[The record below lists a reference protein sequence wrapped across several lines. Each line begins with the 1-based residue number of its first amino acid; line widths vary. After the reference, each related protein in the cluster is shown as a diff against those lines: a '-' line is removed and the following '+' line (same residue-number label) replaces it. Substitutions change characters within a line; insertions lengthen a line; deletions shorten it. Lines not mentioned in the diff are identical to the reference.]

1 MMRRI
6 PKRNGNHRNHGKL
19 EVVPW
24 PGLSKRLPRLA
35 PRLRSETMKAQIFS
49 VFLILALVSGALFGE
64 PSGLL
69 ERVKPVEAGMD
80 PRKLQLVDQK
90 MGELIERDRLSGG
103 IVVVARKGR
112 VVHFGTYGLRDR
124 EAGLPVEKD
133 TIFRIYSMTKA
144 ITSVAALMLEE
155 EGKLGLEDPLSEFF
169 PSLKKMKVWKDG
181 TLVDPKRE
189 ATVADLLRHTSGLTY
204 GWQAIPEIGQAHRK
218 SGVLDRDKALVPMM
232 NGIDRIPLLFDP
244 GSDWVYGCSTDVLG
258 GVVEVAS
265 GMPFDRFLKERILEP
280 LGMKDTDF
288 YVPADKVGRFAANYN
303 YKDGKLTLKDDPKTS
318 RYLENPTFKSGGG
331 GLCSTA
337 SDYMRFLLMIAN
349 GGKFEG
355 QRYLK
360 KKSVKLMT
368 TDQIPKGGGW
378 VTFGKQIREGVGF
391 GHGFSVRVKM
401 SDWDP
406 DGRVGEYGW
415 GGAASTHYWISPK
428 DDLVVLTL
436 EQVMP
441 YSFNTE
447 WALKGLIYDALV
459 E

>member
-1 MMRRI
+1 MKI
-6 PKRNGNHRNHGKL
+6 LSLSLFFVVSIGGTILNGQAK
-19 EVVPW
+19 
-24 PGLSKRLPRLA
+24 
-35 PRLRSETMKAQIFS
+35 
-49 VFLILALVSGALFGE
+49 
-64 PSGLL
+64 GLL
-69 ERVKPVEAGMD
+69 PMAKPETVGLD
-80 PRKLQLVDQK
+80 PKKLDEVNAK
-90 MGELIERDRLSGG
+90 MNALIEENRLSGG
-103 IVVVARKGR
+103 TVVVARKGK

-144 ITSVAALMLEE
+144 ITSAAALMLEE
-155 EGKLGLEDPLSEFF
+155 EGKLDLEDPLSTFF
-169 PSLKKMKVWKDG
+169 PPLKKMKVWKEG

-189 ATVADLLRHTSGLTY
+189 LTVADLLRHTSGLTY
-204 GWQAIPEIGQAHRK
+204 GWQAIEAIGQAHRK
-218 SGVLDRDKALVPMM
+218 AGVLDRNKALVPMM
-232 NGIDRIPLLFDP
+232 NGMEQVPLLFDP

-265 GMPFDRFLKERILEP
+265 GMPFDQFLRERILEP
-280 LGMKDTDF
+280 LKMKDTDF
-288 YVPADKVGRFAANYN
+288 YVPAGKVGRFAANYN
-303 YKDGKLTLKDDPKTS
+303 YKDGKLILKDDPKTS

-349 GGKFEG
+349 DGKFEG
-355 QRYLK
+355 KRYLK
-360 KKSVKLMT
+360 KKSVNLMST
-368 TDQIPKGGGW
+368 NQIPEGGGW
-378 VTFGKQIREGVGF
+378 VTFGKEIREGVGF

-401 SDWDP
+401 SEWDP

>member
-1 MMRRI
+1 MKILSLSLFFIVSIGGTILNGQAKGLLPMAKPETVGLD
-6 PKRNGNHRNHGKL
+6 PKKL
-19 EVVPW
+19 EEVNE
-24 PGLSKRLPRLA
+24 K
-35 PRLRSETMKAQIFS
+35 MKA
-49 VFLILALVSGALFGE
+49 
-64 PSGLL
+64 
-69 ERVKPVEAGMD
+69 
-80 PRKLQLVDQK
+80 
-90 MGELIERDRLSGG
+90 LIEENRLSGG
-103 IVVVARKGR
+103 TVVVARKGK
-112 VVHFGTYGLRDR
+112 VAHFGTYGLRDR

-144 ITSVAALMLEE
+144 ITSAAALMLEE
-155 EGKLGLEDPLSEFF
+155 EGKLDLEDPLSTFF
-169 PSLKKMKVWKDG
+169 PPLKKMKVWKEG
-181 TLVDPKRE
+181 KLLEPKRE

-204 GWQAIPEIGQAHRK
+204 GWKAIEAIGQAHRK
-218 SGVLDRDKALVPMM
+218 AGVLDRDKALVPMM
-232 NGIDRIPLLFDP
+232 NGMGQVPLLFDP

-265 GMPFDRFLKERILEP
+265 GMPFDQFLRERILEP
-280 LGMKDTDF
+280 LKMKDTDF
-288 YVPADKVGRFAANYN
+288 YVPADKVTRFAANYN

-355 QRYLK
+355 KRYLK

-368 TDQIPKGGGW
+368 TNQIPEGGGW
-378 VTFGKQIREGVGF
+378 VTFGKEIREGVGF

>member
-1 MMRRI
+1 MKI
-6 PKRNGNHRNHGKL
+6 LSFSLFFIVSIGGTILHGQAK
-19 EVVPW
+19 
-24 PGLSKRLPRLA
+24 
-35 PRLRSETMKAQIFS
+35 
-49 VFLILALVSGALFGE
+49 
-64 PSGLL
+64 GLL
-69 ERVKPVEAGMD
+69 PMAKPEAVGLD
-80 PRKLQLVDQK
+80 PRKLEEVNAK
-90 MGELIERDRLSGG
+90 MKVLIEENRLSGG
-103 IVVVARKGR
+103 TVVVARKGK
-112 VVHFGTYGLRDR
+112 VAHFGTYGLRDR

-144 ITSVAALMLEE
+144 ITSSAALMLEE
-155 EGKLGLEDPLSEFF
+155 EGKLDLEDPLSTFF
-169 PSLKKMKVWKDG
+169 PPLKKMKVWKDG
-181 TLVDPKRE
+181 KLLEPKRE

-204 GWQAIPEIGQAHRK
+204 GWQAIEAIGQAHRK
-218 SGVLDRDKALVPMM
+218 AGVLGRDKALVPMM
-232 NGIDRIPLLFDP
+232 NGMGQVPLLFDP

-265 GMPFDRFLKERILEP
+265 GMPFDQFLRERILEP
-280 LGMKDTDF
+280 LNMKDTDF

-368 TDQIPKGGGW
+368 TNQIPEGGGW
-378 VTFGKQIREGVGF
+378 VTFGKEIREGVGF

>member
-1 MMRRI
+1 MKILSFSLFFIVSIGGTILHGQAKGLLPMAKPETVGLD
-6 PKRNGNHRNHGKL
+6 PKKL
-19 EVVPW
+19 EEVNE
-24 PGLSKRLPRLA
+24 K
-35 PRLRSETMKAQIFS
+35 MKA
-49 VFLILALVSGALFGE
+49 
-64 PSGLL
+64 
-69 ERVKPVEAGMD
+69 
-80 PRKLQLVDQK
+80 
-90 MGELIERDRLSGG
+90 LIEENRLSGG
-103 IVVVARKGR
+103 TVVVARKGK
-112 VVHFGTYGLRDR
+112 VAHFGTYGLRDR

-144 ITSVAALMLEE
+144 ITSAAALMLEE
-155 EGKLGLEDPLSEFF
+155 EGKLDLEDPLSTFF
-169 PSLKKMKVWKDG
+169 PPLKKMKVWKDG
-181 TLVDPKRE
+181 KLLDTKGE

-204 GWQAIPEIGQAHRK
+204 GWKAVGAIGQAHRK
-218 SGVLDRDKALVPMM
+218 AGVLDRDKALVPMM
-232 NGIDRIPLLFDP
+232 NGMGKVPLLFDP

-265 GMPFDRFLKERILEP
+265 GMPFDQFLRERILEP
-280 LGMKDTDF
+280 LKMKDTDF
-288 YVPADKVGRFAANYN
+288 YVPADKVTRFAANYN

-368 TDQIPKGGGW
+368 TNQIPEGGGW